1 MDSVLYR
8 DGDRYKYDINACAY
22 ETMIKCT
29 ILLFIEIAYE
39 INGSLNIGKITAS
52 TTACNAP
59 LLTVM
64 PLP

>member
-8 DGDRYKYDINACAY
+8 DRDRYKYDINAC

-29 ILLFIEIAYE
+29 ILLLFIEIAYE
-39 INGSLNIGKITAS
+39 INRSLNIGKITAS